1 MSTVPA
7 QSDDL
12 AIRIEVAYAKGVY
25 PRHFPAPME
34 FITALCETLEDSTTQ
49 FAALSALPERF
60 HEYLTTVARGSC
72 APAPD
77 DRTDLHYIY
86 DLDRWLRAIAVE
98 ATFVDKSTI
107 R

>member
-1 MSTVPA
+1 MSTA

-12 AIRIEVAYAKGVY
+12 AIRIDVAYAKGVY
-25 PRHFPAPME
+25 PRHFPAPVE
-34 FITALCETLEDSTTQ
+34 FITVPCETWEGTSIQ
-49 FAALSALPERF
+49 FAALSAIPEQF
-60 HEYLTTVARGSC
+60 NEYLNTVARGSC